1 MAPAPFPNTRTTTV
15 IEVFPNLYV
24 GDGADVEDLLASEE
38 AGDWYVV
45 HAAKLPWHKVF
56 VGYEGRGAPKDSPEY
71 YTARRGNRL
80 ALNLIDVENVDW
92 MPPPIFDAALSFI
105 SEGLHNGRNVFVHC
119 NQGGSR
125 APAIALLW
133 LHMNQDAWRI
143 PFDEAEARFRE
154 IYPAYAPAGGPR
166 EYVRRAWQ
174 VVTA

>member
-1 MAPAPFPNTRTTTV
+1 MIIGT
-15 IEVFPNLYV
+15 EVFPRLYV
-24 GDGADVEDLLASEE
+24 GNAD
-38 AGDWYVV
+38 DWQNLFLMTSSGTLEHEWLVL
-45 HAAKLPWHKVF
+45 HAAKLPWHKDF
-56 VGYEGRGAPKDSPEY
+56 CGYTGRGAPKDDPEY
-71 YTARRGNRL
+71 YVARRGNRM

-92 MPPPIFDAALSFI
+92 MPPPIFDAALEFI
-105 SEGLHNGRNVFVHC
+105 SEGLHAGKNVLIHC

-133 LHMNQDAWRI
+133 LHLNASGWRL
-143 PFDEAEARFRE
+143 PFEEAEEKFRA